1 MVRTTGIFMSQLN
14 VGTLNVG
21 TTTFTGDSSTLNSAP
36 AGTITAML
44 TGTPSTNHSIMW
56 NGSAWV
62 PQAMEGR
69 LLGINVYTSQDG
81 TWNSKTT
88 SGGSGTWTK
97 PSGCSN
103 VLVYVTGGGGGS
115 RVNDNNYRG
124 AGGGSG
130 ATAIKWIVVSGVS
143 TVSYTYGGGGG
154 YARNNGRGGS
164 GGTSS
169 FGSYCTATGGDGGY
183 TDNPYEGGH
192 GGNASGG
199 DINIPGGGGG
209 MSHGSSNENVGGPS
223 FWHRA
228 GSHHHNTS
236 TNAETTHGQWGS
248 GGSHGYYSQNSY
260 AYGNSYGGA
269 GCVIVYNYS

>member
-1 MVRTTGIFMSQLN
+1 MSQLN

-124 AGGGSG
+124 AGGGGG
-130 ATAIKWIVVSGVS
+130 ATAIKWIDVSGVS

-169 FGSYCTATGGDGGY
+169 FGSYCTATVGDGGY

>member
-1 MVRTTGIFMSQLN
+1 MSQLN

-21 TTTFTGDSSTLNSAP
+21 TTQFTGDSSTLNTAP
-36 AGTITAML
+36 ATNLSGFL
-44 TGTPSTNHSIMW
+44 SGTPQTNQVVMW
-56 NGSAWV
+56 NGSQWV

-69 LLGINVYTSQDG
+69 LLGINVYTSQNG
-81 TWNSKTT
+81 TWNSLST

-97 PSGCSN
+97 PTGCN
-103 VLVYVTGGGGGS
+103 HVLVYVTGGGGGS

-124 AGGGSG
+124 AGGGGG
-130 ATAIKWIVVSGVS
+130 ATAIKYIDVSGVS
-143 TVSYTYGGGGG
+143 SVSYTYGGGGN
-154 YARNNGRGGS
+154 YSRNGGRGGS

-199 DINIPGGGGG
+199 DINLPGGGGS
-209 MSHGSSNENVGGPS
+209 MSHGSSNENVGGMS
-223 FWHRA
+223 FWHKA
-228 GSHHHNTS
+228 GSNHHNGS
-236 TNAETTHGQWGS
+236 TNAENTHGQWGS
-248 GGSHGYYSQNSY
+248 GGSHGYYSQNGH
-260 AYGNSYGGA
+260 AHNNSRGGA

>member
-124 AGGGSG
+124 AGGGGG
-130 ATAIKWIVVSGVS
+130 ATAIKWIDVSGVS

-154 YARNNGRGGS
+154 YSLNNGRGGS